1 MYKWRNS
8 DFPSPVHS
16 LLAYV
21 EKVRSVQW
29 NHLLESTNGTMDVSL
44 ITGEDSS
51 ESSLFLDPEFVRN
64 TSVNGY
70 FNVDAT
76 FKVVPK
82 TIGSMQLLT
91 IMSWKYNKTI
101 FIIWVLMDSKTIEAY
116 TAVFECI
123 VRLIPEYEIQEV
135 LTDYENALKTA
146 LRNVFPN
153 IILHGCWFHYKQALL
168 RKALQLKLH
177 ALLKTNKDAKHLL
190 ALIIALPLLSAHL
203 IRKTYD
209 EICHAQS
216 QYIKTKFQSF
226 FQYYE
231 HQ

>member
-91 IMSWKYNKTI
+91 IMSWKYNKVGYQCI
-101 FIIWVLMDSKTIEAY
+101 FI
-116 TAVFECI
+116 FCF
-123 VRLIPEYEIQEV
+123 
-135 LTDYENALKTA
+135 LK
-146 LRNVFPN
+146 NVYYIHK
-153 IILHGCWFHYKQALL
+153 IIL
-168 RKALQLKLH
+168 LKP
-177 ALLKTNKDAKHLL
+177 LKCNSKLILKYTSYNKNML
-190 ALIIALPLLSAHL
+190 
-203 IRKTYD
+203 Y
-209 EICHAQS
+209 
-216 QYIKTKFQSF
+216 
-226 FQYYE
+226 
-231 HQ
+231 